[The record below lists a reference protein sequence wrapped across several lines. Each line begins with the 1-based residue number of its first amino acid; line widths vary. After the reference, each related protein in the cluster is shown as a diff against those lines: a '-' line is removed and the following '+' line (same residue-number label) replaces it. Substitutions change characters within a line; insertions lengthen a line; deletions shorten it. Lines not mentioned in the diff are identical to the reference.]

1 MGITRFLG
9 QGKKALRK
17 VGETVGA
24 IKSLGG
30 KINTMTG
37 GLAGA
42 AWDASKLMPGIGTIT
57 RGVES
62 GLDAVEK
69 YAGIGGKA
77 LDLGKRAHK
86 LGSGGPAGLLGN
98 MDAAQSLY
106 SDASNL
112 FKSAKRRHR
121 GSRLG

>member
-17 VGETVGA
+17 VGETVSA

-98 MDAAQSLY
+98 MGAAKSLY

-112 FKSAKRRHR
+112 YKSAR
-121 GSRLG
+121 G

>member
-1 MGITRFLG
+1 MGDT
-9 QGKKALRK
+9 AHS
-17 VGETVGA
+17 

-42 AWDASKLMPGIGTIT
+42 AWDASKMIPGIGSIT
-57 RGVES
+57 QGVES

-69 YAGIGGKA
+69 YTKMGGAA
-77 LDLGKRAHK
+77 LDMGKRAQK
-86 LGSGGPAGLLGN
+86 LSSGGPAGLLGN
-98 MDAAQSLY
+98 IGAAQSLY

-112 FKSAKRRHR
+112 FKSGR
-121 GSRLG
+121 G